1 MDYKFWQPVDYPHN
15 DIYAINNRNRDNPMA
30 IELVN
35 IGTNPNDGEGDPLR
49 TAFSKI
55 NNNFVWM
62 QQTST
67 DISSTVTLDDTANQV
82 IWEYPADEFTQALIQ
97 LQSFREGSNDSQNA
111 LIGASILNDLSD
123 VKFTIYG
130 LTNNGDWLTN
140 YDMDVTDGNVR
151 LLVSPLQ
158 NEAITHFLAYQ
169 VTWVGDLGVGVSMAS
184 ESGEGLVTETGNV
197 FITTEG

>member
-1 MDYKFWQPVDYPHN
+1 
-15 DIYAINNRNRDNPMA
+15 MA

-35 IGTNPNDGEGDPLR
+35 IGANPNDGEGDPLR

-67 DISSTVTLDDTANQV
+67 EIASSVTLDDTANQV
-82 IWEYPADEFTQALIQ
+82 IWEYPANEFTQALIQ
-97 LQSFREGSNDSQNA
+97 IQSFREGSNDSQNA
-111 LIGASILNDLSD
+111 LIGASIYNDGSD
-123 VKFTIYG
+123 VKYTVYG
-130 LTNNGDWLTN
+130 ITNTGSWLTQ
-140 YDMDVTDGNVR
+140 YDLDVASGNVR

-158 NEAITHFLAYQ
+158 DEAITHFLAYQ
-169 VTWVGDLGVGVSMAS
+169 VTWIGDLGLGSTMIA
-184 ESGEGLVTETGNV
+184 EGGAGLVTESGNV

>member
-1 MDYKFWQPVDYPHN
+1 
-15 DIYAINNRNRDNPMA
+15 MA

-35 IGTNPNDGEGDPLR
+35 IGANPNDGEGDPLR

-67 DISSTVTLDDTANQV
+67 EIASSVTLDDTANQV
-82 IWEYPADEFTQALIQ
+82 IWEYPANEFTQALIQ
-97 LQSFREGSNDSQNA
+97 IQSFREGSNDSQNA
-111 LIGASILNDLSD
+111 LIGASMLNDLSD

-130 LTNNGDWLTN
+130 LTNNGNWLTN

-158 NEAITHFLAYQ
+158 DEAITHFLAYQ
-169 VTWVGDLGVGVSMAS
+169 VTWIGDLGVGSTMIAEGGAGLET
-184 ESGEGLVTETGNV
+184 ESGNV
-197 FITTEG
+197 LITTEG

>member
-1 MDYKFWQPVDYPHN
+1 
-15 DIYAINNRNRDNPMA
+15 MA

-67 DISSTVTLDDTANQV
+67 EISSVVTLDDTANQV
-82 IWEYPADEFTQALIQ
+82 AWEYPADEFTQVLIQ
-97 LQSFREGSNDSQNA
+97 VQSFREGSNDSQNA
-111 LIGASILNDLSD
+111 LIGASIYNDQSD
-123 VKFTIYG
+123 VKYTIYG
-130 LTNNGDWLTN
+130 ITNVGAWLTQ
-140 YDMDVTDGNVR
+140 YDMDVSGGNVR

-158 NEAITHFLAYQ
+158 NEAITHFIATQ
-169 VTWVGDLGVGVSMAS
+169 VTWIGDLGIGSTMIA
-184 ESGEGLVTETGNV
+184 EGGAGLVTESGNV
-197 FITTEG
+197 LITTES